1 MNFLDANG
9 DGVITKKD
17 LKALKKAGY
26 LEGISASQA
35 YKQLDANRDG
45 VVDPYEAARL
55 FGGQAGGLG
64 PYGFQPN
71 PYQGYT
77 GVPTAYAPPPP
88 PGIGVGVGMQNFQGI
103 PGVNPINGLNNF
115 QPMAGGLNGLN
126 GVNGMNGINGLNGMN
141 GINGLGNYPAFGD
154 FNNAY
159 GSHNV
164 PGVGGG
170 FGFGY

>member
-55 FGGQAGGLG
+55 FGGQANAL
-64 PYGFQPN
+64 PYAFQPN
-71 PYQGYT
+71 PYQGYA
-77 GVPTAYAPPPP
+77 GVGPVGP
-88 PGIGVGVGMQNFQGI
+88 VGVGMGPYGPPPAFGVPGFQGL
-103 PGVNPINGLNNF
+103 PPVQQMNPINGLNNF
-115 QPMAGGLNGLN
+115 PQLGGPMN
-126 GVNGMNGINGLNGMN
+126 GVNGVNGINGLA
-141 GINGLGNYPAFGD
+141 NYPGFGD
-154 FNNAY
+154 FNGAY
-159 GSHNV
+159 GGHP
-164 PGVGGG
+164 PGY
-170 FGFGY
+170 GFGY

>member
-55 FGGQAGGLG
+55 FGGQANAL
-64 PYGFQPN
+64 PYGYQPN
-71 PYQGYT
+71 PFQGYA
-77 GVPTAYAPPPP
+77 GV
-88 PGIGVGVGMQNFQGI
+88 GGVGVGVGGVGVGVGGMGPYGPPPPTFGVPTFQGL
-103 PGVNPINGLNNF
+103 PPVQPMNPINGLNNF
-115 QPMAGGLNGLN
+115 PPIQGGIN
-126 GVNGMNGINGLNGMN
+126 GVNGVN
-141 GINGLGNYPAFGD
+141 GINGLGNYPGFGD
-154 FNNAY
+154 FNGAY
-159 GSHNV
+159 GGHP
-164 PGVGGG
+164 PGY
-170 FGFGY
+170 GFGY